1 MSISLYEMGQGFNNI
16 FDLVM
21 DETMDL
27 GELEGALKSIEADVN
42 VKVFNGIGLIRSL
55 ESYSAGMKLEEE
67 RLSKNRK
74 ALDNRVKSIKEW
86 YKTNL
91 EQMGKTKIVTERGT
105 MAIQNNPP
113 ALQVD
118 EVKLP
123 AAYYDVVPQHFEV
136 NKDRIKADLKAG
148 KAIPGAYFTQGKSL
162 RIR

>member
-1 MSISLYEMGQGFNNI
+1 MNASLYEMSQGFNNI

-27 GELEGALKSIEADVN
+27 NELEGALKSIEDDVS

-55 ESYSAGMKLEEE
+55 ESYSAGMKSEEE
-67 RLSKNRK
+67 RLAKNRK
-74 ALDNRVKSIKEW
+74 ALDNRVKSIKDW
-86 YKTNL
+86 YKMNL
-91 EQMGKTKIVTERGT
+91 EQMKKTKIVTERGT

-113 ALQVD
+113 ALQID
-118 EVKLP
+118 AVKLP
-123 AAYYDVVPQHFEV
+123 DLYYDVVPQQFEI

-148 KAIPGAYFTQGKSL
+148 KKIPGVYFTQGKSL

>member
-1 MSISLYEMGQGFNNI
+1 MSASLYEMSQGFNNI

-27 GELEGALKSIEADVN
+27 SELEGALQSIEADVSI
-42 VKVFNGIGLIRSL
+42 KVSNGIGLIRSL
-55 ESYSAGMKLEEE
+55 ESYSAGMKVEEE
-67 RLSKNRK
+67 RLSKNRR
-74 ALDNRVKSIKEW
+74 AIDNRVKSIKSW
-86 YKTNL
+86 YQQNL
-91 EQMGKTKIVTERGT
+91 EQMGKSKIVTERGT
-105 MAIQNNPP
+105 MAVQNNPP

-123 AAYYDVVPQHFEV
+123 DLYYDIVPQHLEV

-148 KAIPGAYFTQGKSL
+148 KTIPGAYFTQGKSL